1 MAWQY
6 QFELLSRPY
15 GGVTEGPIWDGEAIL
30 FTHIP
35 SSRIMR
41 YDLDSGA
48 ITEERGGTNHTN
60 GLAFDS
66 QGNLFGCCSGGR
78 AIVRFDRDGAVAF
91 GAGAMTA
98 VADRVDGQKL
108 NTPNDLAIDRR
119 GRIWFTNPWNGGN
132 IDPSEQEELDNR
144 SVLRADPQP
153 DGSYTVA
160 RVTFDTTMPNGVL
173 VSPDQR
179 TLYVAESNSDRPDL
193 NRELRAYPINEDGS
207 LGAYVTLHTFGRDSN
222 AVHRGIDGMCLDA
235 EGNIVATAG
244 WELGGPG
251 GMIYVFAP
259 SGRVLETHPIAANRP
274 TNCCFGGPGLT
285 TLFVTSTDGHFYRAE
300 TDRVGW
306 AIYP

>member
-15 GGVTEGPIWDGEAIL
+15 GGVTEGPVWNGEAIL

-41 YDLDSGA
+41 YDFASGA
-48 ITEERGGTNHTN
+48 ITEEHYGTNHTN
-60 GLAFDS
+60 GLAFDNR
-66 QGNLFGCCSGGR
+66 GRLFGCCSGGR
-78 AIVRFDRDGAVAF
+78 AIVRFGRDGGGGYLYGNVA
-91 GAGAMTA
+91 T

-235 EGNIVATAG
+235 AGNIVATAG

>member
-6 QFELLSRPY
+6 QFELLRRPY
-15 GGVTEGPIWDGEAIL
+15 GGVTEGPVWDGEDIL

-41 YDLDSGA
+41 YAPNSGD
-48 ITEERGGTNHTN
+48 ITEERGGVKHTN

-66 QGNLFGCCSGGR
+66 RGNLFGCCSGGR
-78 AIVRFDRDGAVAF
+78 AIVRFDPDG
-91 GAGAMTA
+91 GMTV
-98 VADRVDGQKL
+98 VADRVDGQRL

-119 GRIWFTNPWNGGN
+119 GRIWFTNPWNAGN
-132 IDPSEQEELDNR
+132 IDPAESEELDNR
-144 SVLRADPQP
+144 SALRADPQP

-160 RVTFDTTMPNGVL
+160 RVTFDTTMPNGIL

-179 TLYVAESNSDRPDL
+179 TLYVAESNSERRDL

-207 LGAYVTLHTFGRDSN
+207 LGAYVTLHSFGRDSD
-222 AVHRGIDGMCLDA
+222 AIHRGIDGMCLDA
-235 EGNIVATAG
+235 EGNIIAAAG

-251 GMIYVFAP
+251 PMIYVFSP
-259 SGRVLETHPIAANRP
+259 SGRVLETHPIGCNRP

-285 TLFVTSTDGHFYRAE
+285 TLYVTSTDGHFYRAE

>member
-1 MAWQY
+1 MPWQY
-6 QFELLSRPY
+6 QFELLTRPY
-15 GGVTEGPIWDGEAIL
+15 GGVSEGPVWDGEAIL

-35 SSRIMR
+35 SSRVMR
-41 YDLDSGA
+41 YDPSSGEISEA
-48 ITEERGGTNHTN
+48 RGGTNHTN
-60 GLAFDS
+60 GLAFDNT
-66 QGNLFGCCSGGR
+66 GNLFGCCSGGR
-78 AIVRFDRDGAVAF
+78 AIVRFDDDAIVP
-91 GAGAMTA
+91 

-108 NTPNDLAIDRR
+108 NTPNDLAIDRS
-119 GRIWFTNPWNGGN
+119 GRIWFTNPWNAGN
-132 IDPSEQEELDNR
+132 IDPSEVEELDNR

-153 DGSYTVA
+153 DGSYTVT

-179 TLYVAESNSDRPDL
+179 TLYVAESNSDRIDI
-193 NRELRAYPINEDGS
+193 NRELRAYPINDDGS
-207 LGAYVTLHTFGRDSN
+207 LGAYRTLHSFGRDSS

-251 GMIYVFAP
+251 PMIYIFSP
-259 SGRVLETHPIAANRP
+259 TGRVLETHPIACNRP
-274 TNCCFGGPGLT
+274 TNVCFGGPGLT
-285 TLFVTSTDGHFYRAE
+285 TLYVTSTDGHFYRAD